1 MAEEIRNT
9 QANDTTADTSTDTT
23 ATTDVTTD
31 TTANDTSGNDNTP
44 TVEELM
50 AQLAQERAARVK
62 DKAALDKE
70 MKKNQELT
78 RSLRSKQTQQEI
90 EDDAKREEAERLQ
103 TYVAELE
110 AYKHKNE
117 AKERYLL
124 QGMNAELATKAAE
137 AEVKGDMDALADI
150 QKQHTTALLKEKEKE
165 WKASRPQL
173 NAGSGTG
180 SGMSK
185 EEIMAIADTEERIKA
200 MAQNME
206 LFNH

>member
-1 MAEEIRNT
+1 MADEIRNT
-9 QANDTTADTSTDTT
+9 QADTTEVTETT
-23 ATTDVTTD
+23 AAEETTD
-31 TTANDTSGNDNTP
+31 TTANDNGSKDDAP

-50 AQLAQERAARVK
+50 AQLAQERAARAK
-62 DKAALDKE
+62 DKAALDKALKE
-70 MKKNQELT
+70 KGEITK
-78 RSLRSKQTQQEI
+78 SLRAKQTQQEI
-90 EDDAKREEAERLQ
+90 EDDAKREEAEA
-103 TYVAELE
+103 TKAYIAELE

-124 QGMNAELATKAAE
+124 QGMSAELATKAAD

-180 SGMSK
+180 AGMSK
-185 EEIMAIADTEERIKA
+185 EEILAIPDKEERVKA
-200 MAQNME
+200 MAQNIE